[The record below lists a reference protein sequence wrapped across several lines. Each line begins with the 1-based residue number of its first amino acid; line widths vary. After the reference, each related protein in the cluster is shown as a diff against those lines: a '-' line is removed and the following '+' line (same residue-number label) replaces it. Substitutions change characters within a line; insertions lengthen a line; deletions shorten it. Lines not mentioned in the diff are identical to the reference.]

1 MTPFTNDYDNILL
14 SLSLIGD
21 WTEYMKF
28 SDQGTTIG
36 KAIEQGVALF
46 RAFDFL
52 DASGNVMIIFS
63 DGQDRR

>member
-1 MTPFTNDYDNILL
+1 MVTPFTNDYDNILL

-36 KAIEQGVALF
+36 KAIDQGVALF

-52 DASGNVMIIFS
+52 DPRAT
-63 DGQDRR
+63 R